1 MLKGYTSLSLCY
13 KLINIVDVE
22 CGVDIGPLRWRVNI
36 SVPGT
41 PALPHHLALI
51 ITPLSRVWRPLER
64 GEGAWEILFL
74 LVTTRADDDA
84 VSCKRLLTN
93 RSLLHITSLHASDNI
108 FNKKQL
114 HYIYNA
120 MYWQF
125 LKLLSQTHAK
135 VANIFSV
142 CLQTWIDLTDLK
154 SRDAMQFWCRVHNL
168 ACPVMSQEQ
177 LGIARLILSTIVL

>member
-1 MLKGYTSLSLCY
+1 M
-13 KLINIVDVE
+13 
-22 CGVDIGPLRWRVNI
+22 
-36 SVPGT
+36 
-41 PALPHHLALI
+41 I

-120 MYWQF
+120 MY
-125 LKLLSQTHAK
+125 
-135 VANIFSV
+135 
-142 CLQTWIDLTDLK
+142 
-154 SRDAMQFWCRVHNL
+154 
-168 ACPVMSQEQ
+168 
-177 LGIARLILSTIVL
+177 